1 MHHHLTKITTIAL
14 VLVLCV
20 SFGFSQGNTTATI
33 SGVVSSTEGP
43 LVGAVVKATHEP
55 TSTVGGSVTN

>member
-33 SGVVSSTEGP
+33 SGVVYSTEAP